1 MKIKLNP
8 TALYAIKMSAS
19 NQNLRTSKAKL
30 NTKIVFP
37 FFPRRT
43 DSPTNNKYDV
53 TILWKWG
60 L

>member
-30 NTKIVFP
+30 NTKIVSP
-37 FFPRRT
+37 FIEEEQTPQQ
-43 DSPTNNKYDV
+43 
-53 TILWKWG
+53 TINMM
-60 L
+60 